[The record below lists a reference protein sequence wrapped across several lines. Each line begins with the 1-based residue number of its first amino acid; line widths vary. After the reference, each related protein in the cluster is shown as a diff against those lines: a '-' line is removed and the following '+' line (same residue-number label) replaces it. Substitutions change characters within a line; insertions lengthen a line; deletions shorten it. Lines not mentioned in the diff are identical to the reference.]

1 MQESLLRCNINGKV
15 GVHAIGTV
23 DRGNSPQSHIILITT
38 ESLATEEN
46 VLQFQVSSTYSQKL
60 IPRPVAIL
68 DLSERVFADGMAHV
82 ALSRVQGLHLTA
94 FDSKSTQSA

>member
-1 MQESLLRCNINGKV
+1 M
-15 GVHAIGTV
+15 
-23 DRGNSPQSHIILITT
+23 
-38 ESLATEEN
+38 SLATEEN

-94 FDSKSTQSA
+94 FDSASIKVNTKCLKDQYIAAASREGSPTV